1 MRMAAIFAMAG
12 LAGMSAGAGEAEEPL
27 TVYLS
32 NTAIVPSEIMMVSQ
46 NLAAR
51 MFVSAGVRIV
61 WRIDVPADLGPGR
74 DRAIVIRMAE
84 DTPKNY
90 LPGAVAFAL
99 PYQGEQITVFYDR
112 LEQAVVPFTA
122 PTLLAHVMV
131 HEITH
136 ILQRVNR
143 HFRKRRHESALGRGR
158 LQGDGKEGAAVYRS
172 GCRADSSRSGRPSG
186 SVVGDHPLTRPNPH

>member
-143 HFRKRRHESALGRGR
+143 HSESGVMKAHWDGGDYKAMAKKALPFTEVDVELIHRGLAVR
-158 LQGDGKEGAAVYRS
+158 AAALSATIR
-172 GCRADSSRSGRPSG
+172 
-186 SVVGDHPLTRPNPH
+186 